1 MGRALIIQGHV
12 SEGALLVQVR
22 VLAGRDIMLSHAS
35 AGCDELL
42 ARRDVLAARAHARL
56 DIVQARILDD
66 YVPRTTIFIQERIPA
81 PMSNAFAYSNSKI
94 SNMVVRVKGGS
105 LYIYGTTETMVLA
118 IKAKGIQTHD
128 LVQPKVLETL
138 ALVQASVEAYGR
150 RVEGGMLSAKVKLH
164 DVTVLI
170 KAKGAETITSTKTL
184 ALKKYAYMRE
194 VVEGLP
200 ITQKIV
206 QQVTTGQSFVVGKGN
221 DVVVYMKDGYVHVM
235 SKVDDATVYMKARG
249 TTVRGVVKVQI
260 LEAYTSTERLAQS
273 IVHPIVQFLQ
283 KAMDN
288 TKDKASKKPV
298 AASAMG
304 GALLV
309 GAGGGAAGS
318 VAGGLAG
325 ATMGL
330 PLALFTFGLSIPIG
344 AMIGGGAGACV
355 GVTAGSATGAIGG
368 GAAGYGYQRRDQIK
382 DKVGSVVEKAGSCS
396 NKLKE
401 VASNSVARVRGSVA

>member
-1 MGRALIIQGHV
+1 
-12 SEGALLVQVR
+12 
-22 VLAGRDIMLSHAS
+22 
-35 AGCDELL
+35 
-42 ARRDVLAARAHARL
+42 
-56 DIVQARILDD
+56 VQARILDD
-66 YVPRTTIFIQERIPA
+66 YARTSVVIQEKIPA
-81 PMSNAFAYSNSKI
+81 PVSNAFAYSHSKI
-94 SNMVVRVKGGS
+94 SNMVVRLKGGS
-105 LYIYGTTETMVLA
+105 LYIYGTTETMMIA

-150 RVEGGMLSAKVKLH
+150 RVEGGMLSAKGKLL
-164 DVTVLI
+164 DVTVLV

-200 ITQKIV
+200 ITQKLL
-206 QQVTTGQSFVVGKGN
+206 QQVTTGRSFVVGKAN
-221 DVVVYMKDGYVHVM
+221 DVVVYVKDGYLHVM
-235 SKVDDATVYMKARG
+235 STVDDATVYMKARV
-249 TTVRGVVKVQI
+249 TTVRGAVKLQI
-260 LEAYTSTERLAQS
+260 LEAYSGTERLAQS
-273 IVHPIVQFLQ
+273 IVQPIVQCLQ
-283 KAMDN
+283 KAIDNTQKAINN

-325 ATMGL
+325 ATLGL

-344 AMIGGGAGACV
+344 AMVGGSAGACV
-355 GVTAGSATGAIGG
+355 GVAAGSTTGAVGG
-368 GAAGYGYQRRDQIK
+368 GVAGYGYQRREQIK
-382 DKVGSVVEKAGSCS
+382 TNVGSVVAKAGSCS
-396 NKLKE
+396 DKLKE
-401 VASNSVARVRGSVA
+401 VASSSVARVRARVA